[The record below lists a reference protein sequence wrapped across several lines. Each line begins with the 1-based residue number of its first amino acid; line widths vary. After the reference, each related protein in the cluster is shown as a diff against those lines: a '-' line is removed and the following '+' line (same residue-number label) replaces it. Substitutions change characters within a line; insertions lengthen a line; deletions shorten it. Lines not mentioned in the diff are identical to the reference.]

1 MKRILLAMICL
12 SLLCAGC
19 LEQKKS
25 DGQQTAKVTGSNTE
39 KLIVTISSP
48 KSGEILQG
56 NKDVS
61 FDAAINGGKGP
72 YTYRWTSNI
81 DGEISTSRSFKQ
93 NPSKLSKGHQ
103 VIILTVT
110 DASGTSGHGSVSIEV
125 M

>member
-25 DGQQTAKVTGSNTE
+25 DEQQTTDVMKSNTE
-39 KLIVTISSP
+39 KLIVTINSP

-61 FDAAINGGKGP
+61 FDAVLSGGLGP
-72 YTYRWTSNI
+72 YTYRWTSSI
-81 DGEISTSRSFKQ
+81 DGELSKNKLFKQ

-110 DASGTSGHGSVSIEV
+110 DSSGVSGHGSVLIEV